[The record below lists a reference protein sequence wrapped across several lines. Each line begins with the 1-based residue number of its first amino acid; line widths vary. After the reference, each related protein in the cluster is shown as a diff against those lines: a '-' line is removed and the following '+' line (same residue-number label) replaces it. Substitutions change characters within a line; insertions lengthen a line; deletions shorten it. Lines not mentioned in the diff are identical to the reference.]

1 MIMCFIMF
9 MAFYTQLNTVRSM
22 PSDLKKALPRIPIL
36 KKDKYV
42 ESGRKL
48 AGLHLNYETVEVY
61 SEVVIE
67 GKANPSFKVT
77 KMKHPKKGVLDKNVL
92 NMDIT
97 ITNICQKTYEYVV
110 NGRPA

>member
-1 MIMCFIMF
+1 
-9 MAFYTQLNTVRSM
+9 M

-48 AGLHLNYETVEVY
+48 AGLHLNYETVEVF

-67 GKANPSFKVT
+67 GKTNPSFKVT
-77 KMKHPKKGVLDKNVL
+77 NMKHPKKGVLDKNVL

-97 ITNICQKTYEYVV
+97 ITNIREKTYEYVV
-110 NGRPA
+110 NDRPAIQWIMTSIK